1 MSRYYNIPNKVNL
14 PIKPPSTDIDPIF
27 ICKSKTPIIIEN
39 EKKTSWPIKHRHPNI
54 SISKENTPPRRITTQ
69 HKLNKPWQ
77 TVVKTTVPK
86 PGESKLSVL
95 NYLILYVLYRSSIDV

>member
-14 PIKPPSTDIDPIF
+14 PIVPPPTDIDPIF
-27 ICKSKTPIIIEN
+27 ICNSKAPIIIEP

-54 SISKENTPPRRITTQ
+54 STSKENTPPRRINTYN
-69 HKLNKPWQ
+69 KLQKPWQ

-86 PGESKLSVL
+86 PG
-95 NYLILYVLYRSSIDV
+95 